1 MAEGL
6 VGIIQVQV
14 ILKLRE
20 WVCSHGPQL
29 LQFILQCLEQGL
41 QRLLGETLKS
51 QIYLP
56 TAGLPLLA
64 DFPPNAP
71 LSSLIKRLFPLPL
84 NTSRNSSSSLD
95 PTFFHANCYQRPSRA
110 VPTLSRSLCLTTAL
124 DRIVFFSSNS
134 SSTRTLRK
142 ATGCTSPCLIH
153 SLYGSELPLPP
164 KGWHK
169 ARLFPQLAQSWKL
182 SRESPLLLLP
192 IIENQSSQ
200 QH

>member
-1 MAEGL
+1 MPRTGTAEI
-6 VGIIQVQV
+6 VRWDTKI
-14 ILKLRE
+14 
-20 WVCSHGPQL
+20 
-29 LQFILQCLEQGL
+29 
-41 QRLLGETLKS
+41 TN
-51 QIYLP
+51 LP
-56 TAGLPLLA
+56 PHSRASSSCW
-64 DFPPNAP
+64 FPPNAP

-84 NTSRNSSSSLD
+84 NTSRNSSSSSSLD

-124 DRIVFFSSNS
+124 HRIVFFSSNS

-169 ARLFPQLAQSWKL
+169 ARLFPHLAQSWKL

-200 QH
+200 QHWSGCFSVLGSEQRSEQLFKTGIF